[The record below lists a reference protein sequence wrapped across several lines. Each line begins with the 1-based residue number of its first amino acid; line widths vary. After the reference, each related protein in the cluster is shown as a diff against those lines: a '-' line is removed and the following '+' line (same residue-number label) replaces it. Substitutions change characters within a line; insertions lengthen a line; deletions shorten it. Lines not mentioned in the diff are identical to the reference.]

1 MLHLP
6 DSLLE
11 ERKRSRPPITVDPLH
26 RRRQQ
31 QLQSPYPYH
40 HLQRKR
46 LQQQQGKR
54 NRLLLSSSTTM
65 TAITKSRQ
73 HHRPTPPADTN
84 LKADNN
90 RVVEGLSPSLLFR
103 DYGSTLILGRSATGK
118 STLLERMLA
127 HGLICPKQ
135 NPSKKNTQLLFLIN
149 VKSDEREK
157 YLQIH
162 PQITSLSKLSDI
174 TNVPENATL
183 FVEDIIHLTKAEEI
197 ALRYYLNDH
206 VHHRKLKIFCVG
218 HTLFKTSLFGVVS
231 LFNYV
236 IFTSC
241 PSNVPLLKQTLTYF
255 RLEPET
261 IAEYLEKFETSTQ
274 NKPDHYFFLNCAKL
288 QLGAMFIPDYKKF
301 VASQKGQKRIKTLV
315 DFYRARVKDGGGG
328 GDPGQQQQQAFS
340 NFSLKNHDNRDTE
353 NFTELGCEN
362 KKAEKQ
368 VLERAKLIFDDH
380 PHKSKA
386 LSLLSIITCAIP
398 PSCLKIADLT
408 IRFQRQNTSASKYIS
423 LIDYIECLLQS
434 PNSFLSKEA
443 LPGARSAAAVV
454 DVTNQTKDFTV
465 LHHFISSFC
474 HLPRS
479 LILNKAFK
487 K

>member
-135 NPSKKNTQLLFLIN
+135 NPFKKNTQLLFL
-149 VKSDEREK
+149 
-157 YLQIH
+157 
-162 PQITSLSKLSDI
+162 
-174 TNVPENATL
+174 
-183 FVEDIIHLTKAEEI
+183 
-197 ALRYYLNDH
+197 
-206 VHHRKLKIFCVG
+206 
-218 HTLFKTSLFGVVS
+218 
-231 LFNYV
+231 
-236 IFTSC
+236 
-241 PSNVPLLKQTLTYF
+241 
-255 RLEPET
+255 
-261 IAEYLEKFETSTQ
+261 
-274 NKPDHYFFLNCAKL
+274 
-288 QLGAMFIPDYKKF
+288 
-301 VASQKGQKRIKTLV
+301 
-315 DFYRARVKDGGGG
+315 
-328 GDPGQQQQQAFS
+328 
-340 NFSLKNHDNRDTE
+340 
-353 NFTELGCEN
+353 
-362 KKAEKQ
+362 
-368 VLERAKLIFDDH
+368 
-380 PHKSKA
+380 
-386 LSLLSIITCAIP
+386 
-398 PSCLKIADLT
+398 
-408 IRFQRQNTSASKYIS
+408 
-423 LIDYIECLLQS
+423 
-434 PNSFLSKEA
+434 
-443 LPGARSAAAVV
+443 
-454 DVTNQTKDFTV
+454 
-465 LHHFISSFC
+465 
-474 HLPRS
+474 
-479 LILNKAFK
+479 
-487 K
+487 